1 MERRTGTGAS
11 DVDASRHPER
21 SKGSGLVARVNRI
34 AWGGSCAQWRRSLA
48 PLWMTALGTAA
59 DLLLPRACV
68 VCERSLD
75 HTESN
80 MICGRCWARLPLL
93 PAPRCD
99 RCGHPT
105 YNERCRWCELLPPY
119 VRAARSVCWAAGNIG
134 LGIVHAIKY
143 AGWHRVAGE
152 MGIRMSR
159 VDLPIDVVEERRALV
174 PVPLS
179 AKRTRERGY
188 NQSLHLARALAARWS
203 LPVWDNVLTRT
214 RHTETQTRL
223 TPGDRLRN
231 VSGAFSAPA
240 SARQMLRGA
249 HVVVV
254 DDVVTTAATLN
265 ACASALCAGG
275 ARTVSFV
282 TFGRA
287 PALGDRY

>member
-1 MERRTGTGAS
+1 M
-11 DVDASRHPER
+11 
-21 SKGSGLVARVNRI
+21 
-34 AWGGSCAQWRRSLA
+34 
-48 PLWMTALGTAA
+48 LGMAA

-75 HTESN
+75 HTEN
-80 MICGRCWARLPLL
+80 DMVCGRCWARLPLL

-105 YNERCRWCELLPPY
+105 YNEKCRWCELLPPY
-119 VRAARSVCWAAGNIG
+119 VRSARSVCWAAGHIG
-134 LGIVHAIKY
+134 LGVVHAIKY

-152 MGIRMSR
+152 MGVRMAR
-159 VDLPIDVVEERRALV
+159 VDLPVDVIEERRALV

-179 AKRTRERGY
+179 TKRTRERGY
-188 NQSLHLARALAARWS
+188 NQSLHLARALAERWS
-203 LPVWDNVLTRT
+203 IPVWDNVLTRT

-249 HVVVV
+249 HIVVV

-265 ACASALCAGG
+265 ACAAALCAGG